1 MRHILGWL
9 VLNPHSTSTYENG
22 SVISITQM
30 RKLRP
35 REMALITQLM
45 NCKGERGI
53 QLWTLFTPQPCLPG
67 FNLYL
72 DCMCLPGA
80 ARACGSVGEK
90 TVFTK
95 WLFSSMPRGRLH
107 HKTKTAF
114 HRWMEALGPFLLFFP
129 LLYILPKSP
138 YSSFHYWRWGPT
150 KKKKNRLSGKCY
162 IVFSHVFVE
171 VSTT

>member
-1 MRHILGWL
+1 M
-9 VLNPHSTSTYENG
+9 NPHSTSTYENG

-30 RKLRP
+30 RELRP
-35 REMALITQLM
+35 RKVALITQLM

-107 HKTKTAF
+107 HKRKQLFTDGWKPWDLF
-114 HRWMEALGPFLLFFP
+114 YFSFPFYTFCLNLLTVASIIEDEV
-129 LLYILPKSP
+129 LQ
-138 YSSFHYWRWGPT
+138 
-150 KKKKNRLSGKCY
+150 KKNRLSGKCY